1 MLTVMYKI
9 FEIQIF
15 INICIDSVSLQP
27 GVLELY
33 RSLTFFVANYLQHY

>member
-1 MLTVMYKI
+1 MYKI

-15 INICIDSVSLQP
+15 INIYIYMCIDSVSLQP

-33 RSLTFFVANYLQHY
+33 RSLTLFVANYLQHY